1 MKNHKASRNGRNW
14 LVVGLVVGLGAAN
27 LVGLSGC
34 ASGGT
39 RGAAIGGG
47 MGALIGQAAG
57 GNTQSTLIGAAVG
70 TGAGYMIGNEMDRNA
85 AREEQARRNAA
96 QAQRDR
102 EHAARIRELEA
113 RQAALEA
120 DAGTPTVGTFVPP
133 SWPGSTQQMRPFVD
147 TAWRVT
153 SMTPPPRRAFNSM
166 TLHFLPNGHVITT
179 TELANGS
186 LRTDSE
192 TFRVVG
198 NTLIINGSDYLT
210 NSTWSMNGDDL
221 TLVNQDFRTT
231 LVRVGDGE

>member
-1 MKNHKASRNGRNW
+1 MVLVG
-14 LVVGLVVGLGAAN
+14 LGTVQVVGLV
-27 LVGLSGC
+27 GC

-57 GNTQSTLIGAAVG
+57 RDTQSTLIGAAIG

-120 DAGTPTVGTFVPP
+120 DARTPTVGTFVPP
-133 SWPGSTQQMRPFVD
+133 SWPSATEQMRPFVD

-192 TFRVVG
+192 TFRVVS

-210 NSTWSMNGDDL
+210 NSTWTMRGDEL

>member
-1 MKNHKASRNGRNW
+1 MNNSMMACGRGV
-14 LVVGLVVGLGAAN
+14 LLVGLGAAN
-27 LVGLSGC
+27 LLAVVGCG
-34 ASGGT
+34 SGGT
-39 RGAAIGGG
+39 RGAAVGGG
-47 MGALIGQAAG
+47 LGALIGQAAG

-70 TGAGYMIGNEMDRNA
+70 TGAGYMIGNEADRGA
-85 AREEQARRNAA
+85 ARQEQARRDQA

-102 EHAARIRELEA
+102 EHTARIRELEA

-120 DAGTPTVGTFVPP
+120 DAGTPAVGTFVPP
-133 SWPGSTQQMRPFVD
+133 SWPSATDQMRPFVD

-186 LRTDSE
+186 IRTDSE
-192 TFRVVG
+192 TYRVVG

-210 NSTWSMNGDDL
+210 NSTWTINGDEL
-221 TLVNQDFRTT
+221 TLVNQSFRTT
-231 LVRVGDGE
+231 LGRVGDGE

>member
-1 MKNHKASRNGRNW
+1 MKNHMMSQGVLGGRG
-14 LVVGLVVGLGAAN
+14 LLVVGLGAAN
-27 LVGLSGC
+27 LLCLVGCG
-34 ASGGT
+34 SGGQ
-39 RGAAIGGG
+39 RGAMAGAGL
-47 MGALIGQAAG
+47 GALIGQAAG

-70 TGAGYMIGNEMDRNA
+70 TGAGYMIGNEADRGA
-85 AREEQARRNAA
+85 ARQEQARRDQA

-102 EHAARIRELEA
+102 EHTARIRELEA

-120 DAGTPTVGTFVPP
+120 DASTPTVGTFVPP
-133 SWPGSTQQMRPFVD
+133 SWPSATEQMRPFVD

-166 TLHFLPNGHVITT
+166 TLHFLPNGHVIST

-186 LRTDSE
+186 IRTDSE

-210 NSTWSMNGDDL
+210 NSTWTINGDEL
-221 TLVNQDFRTT
+221 TLVNENFRTT
-231 LVRVGDGE
+231 FARVGDGE